1 MKKQAELNVDMNF
14 GIKLKDPITDAEI
27 MGWRKTVIKIRSKTY
42 FYLIFE
48 VQILAK
54 NTDSVDF
61 R

>member
-1 MKKQAELNVDMNF
+1 MNVDMNF

-48 VQILAK
+48 VQI
-54 NTDSVDF
+54 
-61 R
+61 